1 MLRFKIALTPL
12 LLYPS
17 ATNLTIVFSRGESIW
32 LGPPF
37 PFDTP
42 FSSLEKAPA

>member
-17 ATNLTIVFSRGESIW
+17 ATNLTIVFSRGESNW
-32 LGPPF
+32 LGSPF
-37 PFDTP
+37 PVAMP
-42 FSSLEKAPA
+42 FSSFEKAPA